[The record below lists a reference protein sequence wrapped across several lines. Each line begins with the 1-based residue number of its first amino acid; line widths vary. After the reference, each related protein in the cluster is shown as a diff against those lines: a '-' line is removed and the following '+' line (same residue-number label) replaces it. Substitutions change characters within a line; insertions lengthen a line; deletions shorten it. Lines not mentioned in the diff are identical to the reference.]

1 MTITFF
7 SNFLNSHQL
16 PLCEAIIERVGIE
29 NFKFV
34 ATTKIA
40 QDRADLGFV
49 DMNEKYPFVL
59 KAYNSKEEL
68 AESYKLAETSDV
80 AIIGSASYRYS
91 DVRMKN
97 NLLTFNYTERVF
109 KKGKWMLLYP
119 PKFRRALHFYT
130 YTRNK
135 PNYVLGASAYTKDDV
150 VFCGFPKSKCFKWGY
165 FPEIKTF
172 DNVEYL
178 LSQKEKLKCRDV
190 SILWVARLIELK
202 HPEHAILLAHKLKK
216 EGFKFSLD
224 MIGVGPLL
232 EHCNK
237 MIHKYDLEKYV
248 RMVGGLPPKE
258 VRDCMA
264 KSDIFIFTSDKN
276 EGWGAVLNEAMS
288 SACAVI
294 ANNVIGSVPFLIK
307 DGLNGFVYS
316 NDLNEAYDKLKR
328 VILDYN
334 LRRQLGVNA
343 YNTIVN
349 EWNANKAA
357 ENLFTLI
364 QSIKEGRDCP
374 IIDGP
379 CSKA

>member
-16 PLCEAIIERVGIE
+16 PLCEAIIERVGVE

-97 NLLTFNYTERVF
+97 NLLTFNYTERVL

-119 PKFRRALHFYT
+119 PKFIRALHFYT

-150 VFCGFPKSKCFKWGY
+150 AFCGFPKSKCYKWGY

-178 LSQKEKLKCRDV
+178 FSQKDKLKNRDI
-190 SILWVARLIELK
+190 SIIWVARLIEWK
-202 HPEHAILLAHKLKK
+202 HPEHAIYLAHKLKN
-216 EGFKFSLD
+216 EGFKFRLD

-232 EHCNK
+232 NQCKK
-237 MIHKYDLEKYV
+237 MIHKYDLEEYV
-248 RMVGGLPPKE
+248 RMVGGLTPEE
-258 VRDCMA
+258 VRSRMA

-288 SACAVI
+288 SACAVV
-294 ANNVIGSVPFLIK
+294 ANKAIGSVPFLIK
-307 DGLNGFVYS
+307 DGLNGFTYS

-328 VILDYN
+328 VILDGN

-343 YNTIVN
+343 YNTIIK
-349 EWNANKAA
+349 EWNANQAA
-357 ENLFTLI
+357 ENLFVLI
-364 QSIKEGRDCP
+364 QCLKEGMDCP
-374 IIDGP
+374 IQDGP